1 MAEEILYDGTSDFA
15 LGQDSWHLPDRIQ
28 ENQFAKGVNV
38 TTKGGGLRPRPP
50 YVRQDQVFDD
60 QTIPQS
66 HSTRMSEE
74 FWRGGKFQAAFAYVA
89 LPDRYIMSV
98 VNGLIFQTNI
108 VTGRTTLLSSEL
120 RLNPNASRINWSYAG
135 KYLVFFNFPDYPLI
149 YDGVTLFKANPE
161 NMVNGALQPQVPISN
176 LGTFNQ
182 NRLFVAN
189 TGVEFTAGDP
199 VGNLLTPEA
208 PITFTE
214 VFTPSSP
221 FVNQVISLPVEN
233 TQYPI
238 TAMGFIQQLDSS
250 TGVGPM
256 FVATAD
262 KFYFFNTQQPR
273 DQWTS
278 GQFGGVLISNAGIPG
293 ARAVVN
299 VNSDLLFMTPQAKI
313 HALSTARNEARK
325 WGNVPISREVENWL
339 KIRSPELAQ
348 FAVMGYF
355 NNRIYATAN
364 PYRVVASSFDR
375 QPIFDYAHG
384 GLVVLEIENLAS
396 LVTAGTPAWAGL
408 WTGINPMEFISFGDR
423 AFVISKDGAGAFGE
437 NAIYE
442 ISLDGV
448 GIEDD
453 AGRFSRPIR
462 SVVYTRQYDFRNP
475 YVYKWEQTVSMHLQ
489 DLAGKIDL
497 LVERRPRQSHE
508 FLEYG
513 KWSHDAPV
521 EQCKMPTDEQLNGL
535 TSQSFT
541 QLTFGDPV
549 KKGCSPLNG
558 DSYSIFQESQLR
570 LTITGGRWLLEDLR
584 MSSVVNPNVERQE
597 QFMCQKLPPKRLPL
611 QCNDALEWGI
621 PEPSVCQT

>member
-1 MAEEILYDGTSDFA
+1 MAEDTLYDGTGDFA

-28 ENQFAKGVNV
+28 ENQYAKGVNV
-38 TTKGGGLRPRPP
+38 TTKGGGLRPRPV

-60 QTIPQS
+60 QTIPQVNS
-66 HSTRMSEE
+66 IRRSEE
-74 FWRGGKFQAAFAYVA
+74 FWRGGKFQAAFPYVA

-108 VTGRTTLLSSEL
+108 ETGRTALLSNEL

-149 YDGVTLFKANPE
+149 YDGVTLFKANPN
-161 NMVNGALQPQVPISN
+161 NMINGALQPQVPISN

-221 FVNQVISLPVEN
+221 FVNQVISLPVES

-250 TGVGPM
+250 TGIGPM

-273 DQWTS
+273 DQWTQ
-278 GQFGGVLISNAGIPG
+278 GQFGGVLIANAGIPG

-299 VNSDLLFMTPQAKI
+299 VNSDLLFMTPQGRI
-313 HALSTARNEARK
+313 HALSTARNESRK
-325 WGNVPISREVENWL
+325 WGNVPISREVDNWL

-355 NNRIYATAN
+355 DNRIFCTAN
-364 PYRVVASSFDR
+364 PYRTIATGFNR
-375 QPIFDYAHG
+375 EPIFDYTHG

-396 LVTAGTPAWAGL
+396 LVTAGTPSWAGL
-408 WTGINPMEFISFGDR
+408 WTGINPMEFVCFGDR
-423 AFVISKDGAGAFGE
+423 AFVISKDGDGAFGE

-442 ISLDGV
+442 IAPDGA

-453 AGRFSRPIR
+453 AGRFKRPVR
-462 SVVYTRQYDFRNP
+462 SVVETRAYDFKNP
-475 YVYKWEQTVSMHLQ
+475 YLYKWEQTIAMHMTE
-489 DLAGKIDL
+489 LAGDINL

-513 KWSHDAPV
+513 KWAHTAPV
-521 EQCKMPTDEQLNGL
+521 EQCGMPTDAQLNGL
-535 TSQSFT
+535 SPHSFM

-584 MSSVVNPNVERQE
+584 MSSVIAPNVERQE
-597 QFMCQKLPPKRLPL
+597 QFMCNKLPKKRLPL
-611 QCNDALEWGI
+611 QCDSALEWGI